1 MDYDDNEF
9 EESMDNQPGLI
20 DSASQSAT
28 HVAGRTAADAMAP
41 GIGGKIYEAASNT
54 ELGRAI
60 EEKVA
65 KRFSFKIKLIIGCT
79 CFLFFL
85 LFFIIFAV
93 VISDESS
100 SDGDSSTCTTL
111 PAIDNVCSS
120 ITPSGHATMSVD
132 EYVAGVVSAE
142 VGGLI
147 DDDLNTYKAASI
159 AARSYALANATKDG
173 NGNCSVPVGT
183 SFQAFEETSDESIIS
198 AVNDTSGMVLIK
210 DNSIYSSQY
219 DALCI
224 ESEDSINYYLCQGG
238 EGEEHLMVPRTW
250 LESKWNSKYI
260 SDTRKN
266 VHGNGMSQNGAW
278 YLATDRG
285 WDFTKILNYF
295 YGDEGVTLASLGTE
309 QTTCSSG
316 GSSGSSG
323 CYNGLDDYPL
333 LGGNATKLDTTLN
346 TVLNSSQIEEINN
359 SIINSIESAGYG
371 TGGAVA
377 AAATAFI
384 MGLYDNGY
392 YLPYYYGGGHSGY
405 TGDSDNHLTI
415 GINSVFGKTTTSTG
429 ESTMRNKLSLDCS
442 GFVSWAIKNAV
453 KSDFSDA
460 SSGAFVS
467 FGKIISFSDVTP
479 GDVFANSGHIILV
492 VKNNGDGTV
501 ITAESTG
508 SGIIFNSVTAS
519 AVSQYS
525 IVDMDDYYASI
536 KDDVDPYGGTGG
548 SCSNN

>member
-20 DSASQSAT
+20 DSASQTAT

-100 SDGDSSTCTTL
+100 SDSDSSTCTTL

-260 SDTRKN
+260 SDTKKN

-278 YLATDRG
+278 YLASDRG

-295 YGDEGVTLASLGTE
+295 YGDEGVTLASINGVTSNCTSSNNGTISTLDSYTLGH
-309 QTTCSSG
+309 
-316 GSSGSSG
+316 
-323 CYNGLDDYPL
+323 NGL
-333 LGGNATKLDTTLN
+333 NVLDRTL
-346 TVLNSSQIEEINN
+346 TSFEIDELNSY
-359 SIINSIESAGYG
+359 INSEVDKAGYG
-371 TGGAVA
+371 TGAGVA
-377 AAATAFI
+377 AAGQALTYW
-384 MGLYDNGY
+384 LETKGY
-392 YLPYYYGGGHSGY
+392 YLQYRWGGGHGSSADSGG
-405 TGDSDNHLTI
+405 TFIGVNPNWGSTAFGVDNN
-415 GINSVFGKTTTSTG
+415 NSSISRKYWG
-429 ESTMRNKLSLDCS
+429 MDCS
-442 GFVSWAIKNAV
+442 GFVSWATRTACLPSGFNDLAGSWADSRGTSISL
-453 KSDFSDA
+453 SDS
-460 SSGAFVS
+460 
-467 FGKIISFSDVTP
+467 KP
-479 GDVFANSGHIILV
+479 GDVIDWSTHVQLI
-492 VKNNGDGTV
+492 VKNNGDGSV
-501 ITAESTG
+501 IVAEAAG
-508 SGIIFNSVTAS
+508 SNTSGLVFSLISSPSGNV
-519 AVSQYS
+519 
-525 IVDMDDYYASI
+525 VDMTDWY
-536 KDDVDPYGGTGG
+536 
-548 SCSNN
+548 SNHCATSR